1 VKITEQEVRRVA
13 ELANL
18 ALREDEVARILA
30 QPDLKAIYVS
40 GGLEAIASSSPAE
53 FGALIQ
59 TDRDKWAK
67 VIKAANIRIE

>member
-1 VKITEQEVRRVA
+1 L
-13 ELANL
+13 LAPAGTPAAVIKKL
-18 ALREDEVARILA
+18 HAEVARILA
-30 QPDLKAIYVS
+30 LPDLKAIYVS